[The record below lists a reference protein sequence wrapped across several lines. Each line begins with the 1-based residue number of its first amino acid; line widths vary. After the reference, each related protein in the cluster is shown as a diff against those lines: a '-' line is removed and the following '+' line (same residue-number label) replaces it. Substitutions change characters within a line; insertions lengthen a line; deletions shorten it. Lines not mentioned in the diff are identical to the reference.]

1 MAVVYHLPPP
11 PPSTSLPPAGWY
23 EDGTRQLSW
32 WDGTAWG
39 PFAPLSAAAPRSYVD
54 EGRTLSVLCHLSYFI
69 FSIFFALIVRATE
82 GGQNPYTRHHAT
94 EALNFQLTLVIAI
107 IGSWVVAMFGAFLG
121 SFEIVVI
128 TLLALGLAIVIC
140 GIVFS
145 IVAAVAASRGE
156 WYRYPVSLR
165 MVSGARDA

>member
-1 MAVVYHLPPP
+1 VAVVDHLPPP

-23 EDGTRQLSW
+23 DDGSRQLRW

-39 PFAPLSAAAPRSYVD
+39 PFAPPSAAAPRSYVD